1 MSGRPPALAAVVFD
15 FDGVILESAEIKT
28 EAFLELFAAHPEHRE
43 AILRH
48 HYEHLGISRFDKFAW
63 IYRHLLGRELDAAES
78 RRLGEA
84 YSALVLE
91 RVLACPPVPGA
102 LELLS
107 DLRGRLR
114 AFVASGTPQ
123 GELERIVELRGL
135 APYFD
140 EVRGAPDTKE
150 VIVRDLLRRYRL
162 GPATV
167 LMVGDGLSDYRAA
180 LAAGV
185 RFVARES
192 DHQDFGGADVVR
204 VADLTE
210 LRPLVGLAPA
220 SRVRGV

>member
-1 MSGRPPALAAVVFD
+1 MSGDPTGLVAVVFD

-28 EAFLELFAAHPEHRE
+28 EAFLELFAAYPEHRE

-48 HYEHLGISRFDKFAW
+48 HYEHLGISRFEKFAW
-63 IYRHLLGRELDAAES
+63 IYRNLLGRELDGAES

-91 RVLACPPVPGA
+91 RVLVCPPVPGA
-102 LELLS
+102 LELLA

-123 GELERIVELRGL
+123 LELEEIVERRGL
-135 APYFD
+135 APFFE
-140 EVRGAPDTKE
+140 EVRGAPETKE
-150 VIVRDLLRRYRL
+150 AIVRGLLERHHL
-162 GPATV
+162 APTAV

-192 DHQDFGGADVVR
+192 DHQDFGGAEVR
-204 VADLTE
+204 RIADLAQ
-210 LRPLVGLAPA
+210 LRPLLGMGL
-220 SRVRGV
+220 

>member
-1 MSGRPPALAAVVFD
+1 MSGREPAVAAVVFD

-28 EAFLELFAAHPEHRE
+28 EAFLELFSGHPEHRD

-48 HYEHLGISRFDKFAW
+48 HYEHLGVSRFEKFAW
-63 IYRHLLGRELDAAES
+63 IYRHLLGRELDEAEA

-102 LELLS
+102 FELLA

-123 GELERIVELRGL
+123 AELERIVELRGL
-135 APYFD
+135 AALFD
-140 EVRGAPDTKE
+140 EVRGAPETKE
-150 VIVRDLLRRYRL
+150 AIVRDLLRRYRL
-162 GPATV
+162 APAAV

-180 LAAGV
+180 AATGV

-192 DHQDFGGADVVR
+192 DHQDFGGAEVPR
-204 VADLTE
+204 IADLTE
-210 LRPLVGLAPA
+210 LRPLLGL
-220 SRVRGV
+220 

>member
-1 MSGRPPALAAVVFD
+1 MSGRRPAPAAVVFD

-28 EAFLELFAAHPEHRE
+28 EAFLELFSGHPEHRE

-48 HYEHLGISRFDKFAW
+48 HYEHLGISRFEKFAW
-63 IYRHLLGRELDAAES
+63 IYRNLLGRELGGEES

-91 RVLACPPVPGA
+91 KVLACPPVPGA
-102 LELLS
+102 LELLA

-123 GELERIVELRGL
+123 EELARIVELRGL

-140 EVRGAPDTKE
+140 EVRGAPESKE
-150 VIVRDLLRRYRL
+150 SIVRDLLGRYRL
-162 GPATV
+162 APAEV
-167 LMVGDGLSDYRAA
+167 LLVGDGLSDYRAA

-204 VADLTE
+204 VADLAE
-210 LRPLVGLAPA
+210 LRPLLGLE
-220 SRVRGV
+220 V